1 MKNGKWKMTNG
12 KCAGISKL
20 GFVGQRKGE
29 KSVLACQSQ
38 FAADVGS
45 VVLNGADADK

>member
-1 MKNGKWKMTNG
+1 MENG
-12 KCAGISKL
+12 KCAGPLKL

-29 KSVLACQSQ
+29 KSVLARQSQ

-45 VVLNGADADK
+45 VVLNRANADK